1 MRKNIRAI
9 AATAITICLTLAGC
23 AGGNTNETTAQNQSQ
38 SGQAQAGTTEAGAP
52 AETGS
57 MQSPEVETTSIEATE
72 AVDKTH
78 KPVHPDSVTEIR
90 AEVTSG
96 SYLPARL
103 TEVCQIPTPEGRNK
117 YFSYEDYLSM
127 EDSSDKLLYYCD
139 YKGEKLLGGRDI
151 QYIEK
156 LKYSKYFVYTTPAV
170 DGETHCG
177 LFDAQGNELISAD
190 DGVSLIVEF
199 IENDRYVCVYY
210 FDGKTD
216 NEDEAVHTSATI
228 GLHTGTA
235 KVYDLKNR
243 KFLESTT
250 TKSRPAYHAY
260 GEILY
265 DYTVSQE
272 KGQFVYVTADDDQL
286 HEIDSRYTP
295 VGDKLFVVHDY
306 ANDTIEAYDHDL
318 NLLFTSPYDVRPM
331 NNTSDFYTIE
341 VPFTSDSPLGV
352 IHYSGTMI
360 AEPKYKRVFYLTGEL
375 FAYTKDNNNY
385 GLMNVAGEE
394 ITEQIYES
402 INSTG
407 VLGYIAA
414 TYQDGSKDLLDE
426 NGQPVIQH
434 GHFNNN
440 SSLNHSYLPHSSFIY
455 YFDNTAN
462 AASFFIVN
470 AQDLILTDIKAYDY
484 FGGFILYDMG
494 NKVLYDLAT
503 GSVLSEG
510 FTKAFSAYG
519 YIYIEKDG
527 VTTAYECPTEIPQVV
542 LGM

>member
-1 MRKNIRAI
+1 MRKNSRTI

-57 MQSPEVETTSIEATE
+57 MQSPEIETTTVEATE
-72 AVDKTH
+72 AVGKTH

-117 YFSYEDYLSM
+117 YFSYEDYLRM

-210 FDGKTD
+210 FDGITD

-250 TKSRPAYHAY
+250 TKSRPAYHAH
-260 GEILY
+260 GDIVY
-265 DYTVSQE
+265 DYMVSQE
-272 KGQFVYVTADDDQL
+272 KKKLVYVTADDDKI
-286 HEIDSRYTP
+286 HELDSKYSL
-295 VGDKLFVVHDY
+295 VGEKLIIFRDY
-306 ANDTIEAYDHDL
+306 EKGISEAYDHDM
-318 NLLFTSPYDVRPM
+318 NLLFTTPYEVTAM
-331 NNTSDFYTIE
+331 NNTSDFYYIQ
-341 VPFTSDSPLGV
+341 VPFSTDGLQGA
-352 IHYSGTMI
+352 IHYSGTLI
-360 AEPKYKRVFYLTGEL
+360 AEPIYKRLYYTAGEI
-375 FAYTKDNNNY
+375 FVYTKDYNKY
-385 GLMNVAGEE
+385 GILNVAGEE
-394 ITEQIYES
+394 LTEQIYEGA
-402 INSTG
+402 NSTG

-455 YFDNTAN
+455 YYDNTAN
-462 AASFFIVN
+462 AASIFVVS
-470 AQDLILTDIKAYDY
+470 ARDLTLTDIKAYDY

-527 VTTAYECPTEIPQVV
+527 VTTVYECPTEIPQVI